1 MRPGSD
7 ENWRNER
14 TVSGSDRLPVF
25 IELDFGAAL
34 KEQAKVDPATLC
46 NTQASETVWTSN

>member
-1 MRPGSD
+1 MAVWAMSLFWTMLQVFRMTLMRPGSD

-34 KEQAKVDPATLC
+34 KE
-46 NTQASETVWTSN
+46 

>member
-34 KEQAKVDPATLC
+34 KE
-46 NTQASETVWTSN
+46 